1 MTLTVKQG
9 LTVLLAA
16 ALLSPLPVEAQAYTT
31 ILLYHRVGEERY
43 PSTSIPVEAFREQ
56 MAWLASHDYRVIPLA
71 ELVSALQEGH
81 APPPHSVVITFDDTY
96 RSIYDLAAPI
106 LAEHGYPYSLFVY
119 TKAME
124 DGYSDFMTWDQLR
137 ELVRRPG
144 VEIGNHSHDHA
155 HWVHRD
161 GKTLSPEALR
171 RDVAMART
179 QIVEHLGVTPAYYAF
194 PYGEYTP
201 EAQAIVRAA
210 GYRVQLTQDR
220 GSVGAETLLHQ
231 LPRNALV
238 GSRGTLDTLREVVNE
253 PPLPWQ
259 SRQPAT
265 GRLPG
270 KIIGEVAVRLSH
282 PGRYSA
288 GEVNLFVSEL
298 GRVDCQF
305 DPTTGWVR
313 AEVTTPLSR
322 PFNRITVSARQRAD
336 NHWALSS
343 WMVMTGE

>member
-1 MTLTVKQG
+1 MTATVKQG

-16 ALLSPLPVEAQAYTT
+16 ALLAPLPVAAQPYTT

-43 PSTSIPVEAFREQ
+43 PSTSITVEAFRQQ
-56 MAWLASHDYRVIPLA
+56 MAWLADHDYRVIPLA
-71 ELVSALQEGH
+71 ELVSALEEGH

-96 RSIYDLAAPI
+96 RSIYERAAPI
-106 LAEHGYPYSLFVY
+106 LAERGYPYSLFVY

-124 DGYSDFMTWDQLR
+124 NGYSDFMTWDQLR
-137 ELVRRPG
+137 ELAQRPG
-144 VEIGNHSHDHA
+144 VEIGNHSHAHA
-155 HWVHRD
+155 HWIGRG
-161 GKTLSPEALR
+161 GKTLASDTLR
-171 RDVAMART
+171 QDVATARA
-179 QIVEHLGVTPAYYAF
+179 QIVEHLGVNPTYYAF

-201 EAQAIVRAA
+201 EAQAIVSEA

-238 GSRGTLDTLREVVNE
+238 GSRGTVDTLREVVNE

-270 KIIGEVAVRLSH
+270 KIMGEVAVRLSH
-282 PGRYSA
+282 PKRYWA

-298 GRVDCQF
+298 GRLDSHF

-322 PFNRITVSARQRAD
+322 PFNRITVSARQRT
-336 NHWALSS
+336 NNRWALTS
-343 WMVMTGE
+343 WMVMTGK